1 LADVTSLFALIS
13 PLAVGRVMASL
24 NPGLSDLPILIVGAL
39 VFAAM
44 IGAALA
50 GGLLRAWQ
58 DRRPGAADEP
68 DGAEGYL
75 VSAVLGLLA
84 LLMGFSFSLA
94 VDRFETRRVLVLEEA
109 NAIGTAYL
117 RTQLLDPP
125 HRERI
130 DRILVNYTDNRIA
143 LAKASP
149 GDNKDLLRQNDALIT
164 DLWAATSA
172 AFVTIKGMD
181 FSSAY
186 LDSINSLIDLDASRK
201 AARAARVPS
210 EVFAI
215 LIIYMIATSAVLGY
229 VLIGVRGRIAAGFAL
244 VLLAVSYLLVVDI
257 DRPGRGG
264 VRESQAPLEQ
274 LRDQLRSQQPDIY
287 DRYR

>member
-1 LADVTSLFALIS
+1 
-13 PLAVGRVMASL
+13 MASL
-24 NPGLSDLPILIVGAL
+24 NPGLSELPILIVGAL

-50 GGLLRAWQ
+50 GGLFRAWQ

-130 DRILVNYTDNRIA
+130 DNILVSYTDNRLA

-149 GDNKDLLRQNDALIT
+149 GDNKDLLRRNDALIT

-172 AFVTIKGMD
+172 AFVTIKGVD

-186 LDSINSLIDLDASRK
+186 LDSINHLIDLDASRK

-274 LRDQLRSQQPDIY
+274 LRDQLRSQQPGIY